1 MLSILKKQR
10 FLVFRGVRD
19 GVRVDWRELKL
30 RSSREFGRE
39 KVFQLEEGKVW
50 EGTRRSF

>member
-10 FLVFRGVRD
+10 FFVLSGVRD
-19 GVRVDWRELKL
+19 GVRLDWREWKL

-39 KVFQLEEGKVW
+39 KVFQLERRKVE